1 MGSATDLP
9 PAPSAHTAGEA
20 VPTPARQSPGWV
32 PIRPLAERH
41 RTRILRHLLS
51 LDESD
56 RYLRF
61 GYQASDHQIERYVQ
75 RIDFARD
82 EVFGIFNR
90 RLELIA
96 VAHLAHFED
105 GHARPLA
112 LAEFGVSV
120 LPKARGRGFGA
131 QLFDR
136 AVLHARNRR
145 VDRLVIH
152 ALTEN
157 RAMLRI
163 ARKAGASLQRDGS
176 ESEALLE
183 LPPDDVASHL
193 GQLMEAQ
200 AAEVDYQMKLQ
211 ARRMSAWLR
220 MFTGADDGAVAD
232 ASRH

>member
-1 MGSATDLP
+1 MGSATDFTP
-9 PAPSAHTAGEA
+9 PAAADSGSEAAPARARPSA
-20 VPTPARQSPGWV
+20 GWV

-41 RTRILRHLLS
+41 RKRMLRHLLS

-61 GYQASDHQIERYVQ
+61 GYQASDHQIERYVE

-96 VAHLAHFED
+96 VAHLAYFD
-105 GHARPLA
+105 HAQEQALA

-120 LPKARGRGFGA
+120 LPKARGRGLGA
-131 QLFDR
+131 RLFDR

-145 VDRLVIH
+145 IDRLVIH

-163 ARKAGASLQRDGS
+163 ARKAGASLHRDGS

-193 GQLMEAQ
+193 GQLVESQ

-211 ARRMSAWLR
+211 ARRMAAWLR
-220 MFTGADDGAVAD
+220 LFTGAEDTAGA
-232 ASRH
+232 

>member
-1 MGSATDLP
+1 MDSAI
-9 PAPSAHTAGEA
+9 PSA
-20 VPTPARQSPGWV
+20 PTPAAGASRPARQHPGWV

-41 RTRILRHLLS
+41 RGRILRHLLA
-51 LDESD
+51 LNESD

-61 GYQASDHQIERYVQ
+61 GYRASDHQIERYVE

-96 VAHLAHFED
+96 VAHLAHFD
-105 GHARPLA
+105 DARADRPLA

-120 LPKARGRGFGA
+120 LPKARGRGLGA
-131 QLFDR
+131 RLFDR

-157 RAMLRI
+157 RAMLSI
-163 ARKAGASLQRDGS
+163 ARKAGATLHRDGA

-183 LPPDDVASHL
+183 LPPDDVASHI
-193 GQLMEAQ
+193 GQLVEAQ

-211 ARRMSAWLR
+211 AQRMNTWLR
-220 MFTGADDGAVAD
+220 LFGVAED
-232 ASRH
+232 APAGEDSRH